1 MLEGEGPLRMEDYT
15 EPAFRDLIESC
26 AADNGVAL
34 ERGVRARAS
43 TDGIIPSRA
52 GFPTATLI
60 SLALWRL
67 PANYHHMT
75 DVPENLDY
83 DTLAA
88 TVRLTYAAA
97 RALAKAG

>member
-1 MLEGEGPLRMEDYT
+1 MEDYA
-15 EPAFRDLIESC
+15 EPSLRDLVERC
-26 AADNGVAL
+26 ARDNGVAL

-60 SLALWRL
+60 SLAPWRF
-67 PANYHHMT
+67 PANYHLPT

-83 DTLAA
+83 TAVA
-88 TVRLTYAAA
+88 ESVMVRVTYAIAH
-97 RALAKAG
+97 ALARTG